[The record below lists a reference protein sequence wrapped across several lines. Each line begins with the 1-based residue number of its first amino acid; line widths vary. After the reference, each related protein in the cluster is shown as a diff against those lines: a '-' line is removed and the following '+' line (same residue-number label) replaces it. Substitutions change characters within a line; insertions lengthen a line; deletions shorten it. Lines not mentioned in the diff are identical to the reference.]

1 MPIPPCPEGVYE
13 IQSGPWRAW
22 FTPFGARMIQL
33 WHYKRPLMLGLTN
46 PEDYK
51 KDPASLGAI
60 CGRYGNRIAG
70 GQLSRDGRH
79 WQLDQNEGE
88 QCLHG
93 GRQGFGVQAWQ
104 VAEHASDRLVLMID
118 SPDLDMGFPGRCQAR
133 VSFQLSP
140 DAVNVQISAAVDQA
154 CPLNLIQHNYWNLGC
169 DAANHR
175 LVLMADQYWENNER
189 NLPESLNDVSDET
202 DFRAAKPIRTSQIDR
217 TYQVPGSGM
226 RLHAQLMGPYG
237 QLAVHSDQPSI
248 QLYCAAHL
256 YPIGPALGAVHNAGA
271 AVCLETQQLP
281 NGPQLDPQ
289 VWIEPGRDYL
299 HQIRWEFTPA

>member
-1 MPIPPCPEGVYE
+1 MPRGCLRNPVR
-13 IQSGPWRAW
+13 SLASLVH
-22 FTPFGARMIQL
+22 PFGARMIQL
-33 WHYKRPLMLGLTN
+33 WHYKRPLMLGLAN

-70 GQLSRDGRH
+70 GMLSRDGRH

-93 GRQGFGVQAWQ
+93 GHQGFGVQAWQ

-202 DFRAAKPIRTSQIDR
+202 DFRAANPFAPAKSTEPIKFRDPVCACMPNSWVLTGSWLFIQISP
-217 TYQVPGSGM
+217 VFNFIV
-226 RLHAQLMGPYG
+226 RLT
-237 QLAVHSDQPSI
+237 
-248 QLYCAAHL
+248 C
-256 YPIGPALGAVHNAGA
+256 
-271 AVCLETQQLP
+271 T
-281 NGPQLDPQ
+281 QLDRL
-289 VWIEPGRDYL
+289 WEPCIMQARP
-299 HQIRWEFTPA
+299 FV